1 MKLLIDTH
9 VLIWVIL
16 NPEKLSP
23 QVTRLFSD
31 RKNDI
36 YLSLVSIWEIQI
48 KQQLGKLNFDLPLS
62 ELIESQ
68 QKVND
73 LKLLSITTEHIYA
86 LESLPHHHRDPFDRL
101 LISQALFENMPI
113 LSVDIAFD
121 AYPVQRLW

>member
-1 MKLLIDTH
+1 VKLLIDTH

-16 NPEKLSP
+16 NPEKLSSS
-23 QVTRLFSD
+23 VTRLFSD

-48 KQQLGKLNFDLPLS
+48 KQQLGKLNFDLPLA

-73 LKLLSITTEHIYA
+73 LKLLSITPEHIYA

-101 LISQALFENMPI
+101 LISQALYENMPI

-121 AYPVQRLW
+121 AYPVQRIW